1 MDDQPIQVS
10 AHPELPGECTPMNRS
25 SRRHATSCLKQ
36 SCLSILVAFALSSA
50 NAAAQAPDATVQ
62 YAISAG
68 DLIQVVNEI
77 SRNSGGQIAYDN
89 ELLRGLRAEERR
101 GGNEWVRRCG

>member
-1 MDDQPIQVS
+1 
-10 AHPELPGECTPMNRS
+10 MNRS
-25 SRRHATSCLKQ
+25 SRRHATSFLKK

-77 SRNSGGQIAYDN
+77 SRNSGVQIAYAM
-89 ELLRGLRAEERR
+89 EMLRGDRKSVVEGKSGEVRVDF
-101 GGNEWVRRCG
+101 GGSRILKKKKKQKK

>member
-1 MDDQPIQVS
+1 
-10 AHPELPGECTPMNRS
+10 MNRS
-25 SRRHATSCLKQ
+25 SRRHDTSFLKK

-68 DLIQVVNEI
+68 DLIQVVNES
-77 SRNSGGQIAYDN
+77 SRNSGVPIAYDIA
-89 ELLRGLRAEERR
+89 LLRGLTTRTRSEEHRAGEECISTSRSR
-101 GGNEWVRRCG
+101 VWHDPSK